1 MTQELIQTTNVLQD
15 FKEDTNKHVDK
26 FKEWNPNIFLN
37 AQKHK
42 QTNETRKSI
51 QDIKIQSNKEK
62 EIAKKN
68 KTDTI
73 QEMSNKNLRRK
84 H

>member
-26 FKEWNPNIFLN
+26 FKEWDLNIFLN
-37 AQKHK
+37 ARKHK
-42 QTNETRKSI
+42 PTNETRKSI
-51 QDIKIQSNKEK
+51 QDIKLRSNKEI

-68 KTDTI
+68 KTETI
-73 QEMSNKNLRRK
+73 QEMSNENLRGK

>member
-15 FKEDTNKHVDK
+15 FKEDTNKHADK
-26 FKEWNPNIFLN
+26 FKAWDLNIFLN
-37 AQKHK
+37 ARKHK

-51 QDIKIQSNKEK
+51 QDIKIRSNKEI

-68 KTDTI
+68 KTETI
-73 QEMSNKNLRRK
+73 QEMSKENLRGK